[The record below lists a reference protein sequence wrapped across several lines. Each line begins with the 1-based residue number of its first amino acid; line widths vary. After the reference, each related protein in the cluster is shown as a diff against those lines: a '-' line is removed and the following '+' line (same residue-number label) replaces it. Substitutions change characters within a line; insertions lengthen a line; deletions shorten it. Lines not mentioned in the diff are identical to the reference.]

1 MIERTVQLTGADR
14 SGDGERFD
22 YSGTGLYFDHVDGG
36 PLWLRVGDD
45 RTLIPVYVGRSVVVP
60 FRHFW
65 LVHAAGLVGEVVVIV
80 CRAGELIADMGR
92 SLAPIVRTVVG
103 TAPAAGEQLIETV
116 PTGKVWRPLSISVRF
131 STDATVSNRN
141 VRLGFRDDTGA
152 WFFMAPGEYLQTAS
166 LVIRYNFGGHGLS
179 VVGLGSEPGILLAF
193 PPAIV
198 LNAGFR
204 LQSVVMSGVAG
215 DQWEA
220 PVILVEEWSL

>member
-22 YSGTGLYFDHVDGG
+22 YAGTGLYFHRVDGG
-36 PLWLRVGDD
+36 PIWLRVGDD
-45 RTLIPVYVGRSVVVP
+45 RMLIPVVVGRFVELP
-60 FRHFW
+60 FRSFW
-65 LVHAAGLVGEVVVIV
+65 LVHAAGLVGEVVVLV

-141 VRLGFRDDTGA
+141 VRLGFRDGA
-152 WFFMAPGEYLQTAS
+152 NWFYMAPGEYLQTAS
-166 LVIRYNFGGHGLS
+166 NTIRYNFGGHGLS
-179 VVGLGSEPGILLAF
+179 VVGLGSEPGVLIAF

-204 LQSVVMSGVAG
+204 FQSVVMSSVGG

-220 PVILVEEWSL
+220 PVLSVEEWSL